1 MAFSPRPSDK
11 AVQFNKVFKIIFNS
25 CHLYPC
31 VCRIFILQSII
42 FVVTNEVDL
51 CRFVVRC
58 SLSVDVNFEFGIW
71 QRCHV
76 YCDVRIDL

>member
-1 MAFSPRPSDK
+1 MK
-11 AVQFNKVFKIIFNS
+11 WI
-25 CHLYPC
+25 C
-31 VCRIFILQSII
+31 VDI
-42 FVVTNEVDL
+42 
-51 CRFVVRC
+51 VRC